1 MQIGWVLVS
10 LSIFDYSNEFPGC
23 CFSRERNESRRF
35 RRNSGLRLHQ
45 RRVQVPQQLQPD
57 CPEQLPLRRKK
68 FRVNS
73 FKEASLASG
82 HELFK
87 TLPKEIFLD
96 PKFSIKIFPFD
107 VKNNRQRWG
116 RIKLNALVRDYLS
129 LFLCSSFCCLR
140 A

>member
-10 LSIFDYSNEFPGC
+10 LSIFDSNNELPGC

-35 RRNSGLRLHQ
+35 RSNSGLGLHQ
-45 RRVQVPQQLQPD
+45 RRVQMPQQLQPD
-57 CPEQLPLRRKK
+57 CPGQFPLRRKK
-68 FRVNS
+68 FRVNF

-82 HELFK
+82 HDLFK
-87 TLPKEIFLD
+87 TLPKEIFLN
-96 PKFSIKIFPFD
+96 PRFSIKIFPFD

-116 RIKLNALVRDYLS
+116 RIKLNALTRHFLS

>member
-1 MQIGWVLVS
+1 MQIGWVLVG
-10 LSIFDYSNEFPGC
+10 LSIFASNSELPGC

-57 CPEQLPLRRKK
+57 CPEQLPLRRKN

-87 TLPKEIFLD
+87 TLPKEIFLN
-96 PKFSIKIFPFD
+96 PKFSIKIFPAD
-107 VKNNRQRWG
+107 SVTG
-116 RIKLNALVRDYLS
+116 HVRES
-129 LFLCSSFCCLR
+129 LLPSCSR
-140 A
+140 AKTTRSWNLKP